1 MKKIAFIILLFTAL
15 SGISYGQLSGDQ
27 IKNLKEQLAKAKH
40 DTTRLD
46 VAFDLASGYRFSNVD
61 SSISYADLGLKL
73 ATEMNLPIA
82 KANFLSLK
90 GATLLES
97 GRLPESLQLQ
107 FEALKIS
114 ESIKDTSSKALAL
127 NRIGNIYMELAD
139 YPKAKEYYFRS
150 KNLFELIGDR
160 SMYYNEMSNI
170 GNIYELLSMLDS
182 ALYFQKIVYEKS
194 KENNDRYSYVRPE
207 IMFRMGNVYKLKGD
221 KGKALEFYKR
231 GVTESY
237 IENDLRNLAMNNLLI
252 AKLFKEMNLPDSSF
266 KYAYQSLQTG
276 RAVSF
281 RKVSYEATSLIS
293 EMYKNY
299 SKFDSAFKYLSLA
312 NAEKDSLIGTKR
324 YQELQR
330 IVLDE
335 QERQRETE
343 ARRIA
348 IQNKQKQFILIGGLG
363 IFLIIASILY
373 RNNKQKQKSNKL
385 LVATLTNLRSTQS
398 QLIQSE
404 KMASLGELTAGIA
417 HEIQNPLNFVNNFSE
432 VSTELVDLAI
442 QVM

>member
-15 SGISYGQLSGDQ
+15 SGICYGQLSGDQ

-46 VAFDLASGYRFSNVD
+46 VAFSLASGYRFSNVD

-160 SMYYNEMSNI
+160 SMYYNEISNI
-170 GNIYELLSMLDS
+170 GNIYELLSMPDS

-194 KENNDRYSYVRPE
+194 KENNDRYSYARPE
-207 IMFRMGNVYKLKGD
+207 IMFRMGNAYKLKGD
-221 KGKALEFYKR
+221 KVKALEFYKR

-266 KYAYQSLQTG
+266 KYAYQTLKTG
-276 RAVSF
+276 RVVSF
-281 RKVSYEATSLIS
+281 RKVIYEATSLIS

-385 LVATLTNLRSTQS
+385 LVSTLTNLRSTQS

-404 KMASLGELTAGIA
+404 KWL
-417 HEIQNPLNFVNNFSE
+417 PLANSPQALHMKFR
-432 VSTELVDLAI
+432 TR
-442 QVM
+442 